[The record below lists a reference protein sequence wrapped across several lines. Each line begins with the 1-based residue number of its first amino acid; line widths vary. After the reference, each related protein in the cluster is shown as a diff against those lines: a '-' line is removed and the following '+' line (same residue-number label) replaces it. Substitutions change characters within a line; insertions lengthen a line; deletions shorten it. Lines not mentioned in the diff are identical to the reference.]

1 MDLAHLWFNFK
12 GRINR
17 AKYWLVLLVS
27 SAIFVTAILIAV
39 AAQSWALGVLAG
51 LLAIPSLASSLAV
64 AVKRL
69 HDREKSAWWLSV
81 FYLLPALLDGMAN
94 VAGDASLVFSL
105 ASFGI
110 SLWALVEL
118 GCLRGTMGDN
128 QYGPDP
134 LAGRG

>member
-1 MDLAHLWFNFK
+1 MELAQIWFSFK

-27 SAIFVTAILIAV
+27 SAIFVTAVLIAF
-39 AAQSWALGVLAG
+39 AAQSWALGILAG
-51 LLAIPSLASSLAV
+51 LLLIPTLVSSLAV

-69 HDREKSAWWLSV
+69 HDREKNAWWLLV
-81 FYLLPALLDGMAN
+81 FYLLPALLDGIAN
-94 VAGDASLVFSL
+94 VTGDASLVFSL
-105 ASFGI
+105 ASFAV

-118 GCLRGTMGDN
+118 GCLRGTIGDN